1 MDRPDRRGVGGDL
14 TMEKGVVMAIQF
26 TQYLR
31 PNGRKSQVTI
41 ERSAEIEVK
50 AQKIIDAGYN
60 FECEV
65 LRTGEIHLDCC
76 NMEREIAVEVVPNGP
91 EVVAAVDRI
100 VERAFQS
107 LGLS

>member
-1 MDRPDRRGVGGDL
+1 
-14 TMEKGVVMAIQF
+14 MAIQF
-26 TQYLR
+26 TQYML

-41 ERSAEIEVK
+41 ERSAEIEAK
-50 AQKIIDAGYN
+50 AQKIIEAGYD
-60 FECEV
+60 FECEM

-76 NMEREIAVEVVPNGP
+76 NTERQIAVEVVPNGP